1 MELASDGA
9 ESLSR
14 VLQFSI
20 SPVVLISAVGL
31 LLLTVTNRFGRTIDR
46 SRTLVVEIM
55 GTEKSRRG
63 PLQEQLRILLKRS
76 EWLQRAITLIAA
88 SLFLSGLMI
97 FLMFLKIIA
106 GWPVTLAIIAA
117 FALNVLALISAI
129 VYFLMELFLALEAL
143 RIEVG
148 PALDPSAD

>member
-76 EWLQRAITLIAA
+76 EWLQRSITLIAA

-97 FLMFLKIIA
+97 FLMFVKIIA
-106 GWPVTLAIIAA
+106 GWPVTAAIIGA
-117 FALNVLALISAI
+117 FGLNVLSLICAI

>member
-1 MELASDGA
+1 MELATTGT
-9 ESLSR
+9 ESLSHI
-14 VLQFSI
+14 LQFSI

-31 LLLTVTNRFGRTIDR
+31 LLLTVTNRFGRAIDR
-46 SRTLVVEIM
+46 SRTLVGEIAA
-55 GTEKSRRG
+55 TEKASRA
-63 PLQEQLRILLKRS
+63 PLQDQLKILLKRAA
-76 EWLQRAITLIAA
+76 WLQRSITLIAA

-106 GWPVTLAIIAA
+106 GWPVTAAIVAA
-117 FALNVLALISAI
+117 FGLNVIALIGAI

-148 PALDPSAD
+148 PALD